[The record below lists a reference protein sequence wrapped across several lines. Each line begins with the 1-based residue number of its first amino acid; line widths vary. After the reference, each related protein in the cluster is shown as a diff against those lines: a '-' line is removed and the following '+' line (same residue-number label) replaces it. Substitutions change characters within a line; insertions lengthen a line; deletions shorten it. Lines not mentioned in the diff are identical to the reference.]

1 MNQYRTLYKALPFC
15 IEDRESQ
22 DILEKEN
29 IFKTYT
35 YISNFANAAYCE
47 DNKEFF
53 QAKQKQVIN
62 LLYEENCRS
71 FYLGKA
77 NEVEI
82 NFNPMSSSLYVDI
95 QDKAI
100 YIFANDKDYVDCER
114 IYQRINEE
122 LSLQESLEALKAYKV
137 YMFFDSHLLLGG
149 SESTKPYNECFFGTL
164 DSKDSNLGLDTL
176 KPIYHLIGETDYD
189 TKDSKETF
197 TQTLHIFLNGNTL
210 TLLNYS
216 LLDSSLNIKLE
227 CNSSESK
234 EIQEKEKTQRE
245 QQKQQESKTKDS
257 IQSTAMLHPILEDN
271 EIKCPHNGIVK
282 LKANKGR
289 SFTSKGIPMVLESDL
304 LNASIIGCT
313 NNILTSDSKT
323 FSTNQCIIPKNRTAN
338 AS

>member
-62 LLYEENCRS
+62 LLYEENCCS
-71 FYLGKA
+71 LYLGKA

-176 KPIYHLIGETDYD
+176 KPIYHLIGESNYD

-234 EIQEKEKTQRE
+234 AIQEKEKAQRD
-245 QQKQQESKTKDS
+245 KDS
-257 IQSTAMLHPILEDN
+257 SPLAQNDKSQSTALLHPILEDN

-282 LKANKGR
+282 LKANKGKP
-289 SFTSKGIPMVLESDL
+289 FTSKGIPLVLESDL
-304 LNASIIGCT
+304 LNASIIGCAK
-313 NNILTSDSKT
+313 SK
-323 FSTNQCIIPKNRTAN
+323 KVA
-338 AS
+338 

>member
-137 YMFFDSHLLLGG
+137 YMLFDSHLLLG
-149 SESTKPYNECFFGTL
+149 SFESPNNPLFFGEL
-164 DSKDSNLGLDTL
+164 DSKGEFRES
-176 KPIYHLIGETDYD
+176 KPIYHLIDNGE
-189 TKDSKETF
+189 SV
-197 TQTLHIFLNGNTL
+197 IV
-210 TLLNYS
+210 S
-216 LLDSSLNIKLE
+216 
-227 CNSSESK
+227 NSVIASEAK
-234 EIQEKEKTQRE
+234 Y
-245 QQKQQESKTKDS
+245 
-257 IQSTAMLHPILEDN
+257 ILWSE
-271 EIKCPHNGIVK
+271 
-282 LKANKGR
+282 L
-289 SFTSKGIPMVLESDL
+289 
-304 LNASIIGCT
+304 
-313 NNILTSDSKT
+313 
-323 FSTNQCIIPKNRTAN
+323 
-338 AS
+338 

>member
-35 YISNFANAAYCE
+35 YISNFANIAYCE

-71 FYLGKA
+71 LYLGKA
-77 NEVEI
+77 DEVEI

-122 LSLQESLEALKAYKV
+122 LLPQENLKAYKA
-137 YMFFDSHLLLGG
+137 YMFFDSQLLLG
-149 SESTKPYNECFFGTL
+149 SKESPNNPLFFGEL
-164 DSKDSNLGLDTL
+164 DKEGVFRES

-189 TKDSKETF
+189 TKDSKESF
-197 TQTLHIFLNGNTL
+197 TQTLQVFLDNNTL

-234 EIQEKEKTQRE
+234 AIQEREKAQRE
-245 QQKQQESKTKDS
+245 QQKQQDS
-257 IQSTAMLHPILEDN
+257 QTQSPQSTSMLHPILEDN
-271 EIKCPHNGIVK
+271 EIKCPHNGVVQ
-282 LKANKGR
+282 LKSNKGK
-289 SFTSKGIPMVLESDL
+289 SFISKM
-304 LNASIIGCT
+304 
-313 NNILTSDSKT
+313 DSPC
-323 FSTNQCIIPKNRTAN
+323 F
-338 AS
+338 